1 MERLRTSLKH
11 KANEIRYRIA
21 PVRTGSLNELMSI
34 AQREDI
40 KVVRATLVS
49 FVDSKYKSATF
60 SMEMRGGIG
69 FRYGTEITV
78 YTRDH
83 KRISFF
89 EPHIF
94 MPNYEYLDPQKIEDQ
109 KKKHKTTADAR
120 LSLLQIRLG
129 AIPKEVYDTEGK
141 LVSAQE
147 LQNLSDLRIPPYTG
161 KTVLIKF
168 SD

>member
-1 MERLRTSLKH
+1 MERLRISLKH
-11 KANEIRYRIA
+11 GVNEIRYRIA
-21 PVRTGSLNELMSI
+21 TVKTGSLNELMSI

-60 SMEMRGGIG
+60 SMEIKGGIG

-94 MPNYEYLDPQKIEDQ
+94 MPNYASRNPQNIEDQ
-109 KKKHKTTADAR
+109 KKKHKATADAR

-129 AIPKEVYDTEGK
+129 VVPTEVYDTEGK
-141 LVSAQE
+141 LVPAEE
-147 LQNLSDLRIPPYTG
+147 LQDLRDQRIPPYYG
-161 KTVLIKF
+161 RAA
-168 SD
+168 